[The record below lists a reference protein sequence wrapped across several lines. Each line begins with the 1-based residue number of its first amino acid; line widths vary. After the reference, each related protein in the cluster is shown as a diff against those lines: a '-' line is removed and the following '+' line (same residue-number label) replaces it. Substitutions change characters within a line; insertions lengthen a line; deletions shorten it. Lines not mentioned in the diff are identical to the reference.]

1 MDEFCALTSNST
13 SLYRIETLLVR
24 FPKPECNTY
33 HPRHPITSP
42 IELVIDDL
50 TPNPEVILES
60 AVSSSS
66 CPYSFSRVRFLKI
79 RLGCGETVFLHRLN
93 RFLDLPSTSLK
104 NLYIR
109 HFGALNETPTTVN
122 LNISRVENLG
132 IRVSNY
138 PESISARFDW
148 WIANFKKVNHHN
160 SIQTITFVIFES
172 NAERER
178 RSPLTSIKS
187 MDAYWSQLD
196 ECLASPRLASL
207 RRVAII
213 FEGPPLSEWEE
224 AKMLIEGE
232 FTQLKQIGRELVFGR
247 NLDVLTSE
255 AHRSFLL

>member
-1 MDEFCALTSNST
+1 M
-13 SLYRIETLLVR
+13 I
-24 FPKPECNTY
+24 
-33 HPRHPITSP
+33 
-42 IELVIDDL
+42 
-50 TPNPEVILES
+50 
-60 AVSSSS
+60 
-66 CPYSFSRVRFLKI
+66 
-79 RLGCGETVFLHRLN
+79 
-93 RFLDLPSTSLK
+93 
-104 NLYIR
+104 
-109 HFGALNETPTTVN
+109 GALNETPTTVN

-213 FEGPPLSEWEE
+213 LKDRLCRSGEE
-224 AKMLIEGE
+224 AKMLVEGE

-255 AHRSFLL
+255 AHCSFLL